1 LTSRGANCVRPAPIS
16 NALLALVATA
26 WIGAAMGAD
35 SVAMPAAAA
44 PAAARPDPRPN
55 PISEPGRLWAFDG
68 FALQPPSG
76 GEWYSLVKSRDE
88 AVFARRAVDPS
99 YTLVAVVHAAH
110 VDDPP
115 TTPEGL
121 AALVRSRS
129 PRVPD
134 SDRYR
139 TLEQAAELDPS
150 ASWCVRYRL
159 RAEDSRES
167 YFYPHIIRI
176 AGRVCAHPG
185 EAGLLV
191 DASYAER
198 AVEGDTNQDALEE
211 GEAFLAGV
219 RLTPLHA
226 AAITRADALIARGSA
241 EEAIKL
247 LSPLAEQGYAPAA
260 QMLGAAY
267 EHGKGV
273 PPDEDTAT
281 RWYLIA
287 ADAGEVDAL
296 YNLGALHDHTHGS
309 VRDAHEALRWFL
321 RAADQRDAQAQ
332 LNLGLLYMK
341 GDGVA
346 QDAKRARYWLE
357 LAGSN
362 GNARARTLL
371 RTLFP

>member
-1 LTSRGANCVRPAPIS
+1 
-16 NALLALVATA
+16 
-26 WIGAAMGAD
+26 MGAD
-35 SVAMPAAAA
+35 SAVMPAAAA
-44 PAAARPDPRPN
+44 PATPRPN

-88 AVFARRAVDPS
+88 AVFARRAVDPT
-99 YTLVAVVHAAH
+99 YTLIAVVHAAH
-110 VDDPP
+110 VDVPP
-115 TTPEGL
+115 ATPEGL
-121 AALVRSRS
+121 AELVRSRA
-129 PRVPD
+129 PRVPVT
-134 SDRYR
+134 DRYEI
-139 TLEQAAELDPS
+139 LEQVAELDPS

-159 RAEDSRES
+159 RAEDSRDS
-167 YFYPHIIRI
+167 FFYPRIVRI

-185 EAGLLV
+185 EPGLLV

-198 AVEGDTNQDALEE
+198 AVEGESIPEALEE

-219 RLTPLHA
+219 RLTPLHEA
-226 AAITRADALIARGSA
+226 AVSRADALIAKGSA
-241 EEAIKL
+241 EEAVKL

-267 EHGKGV
+267 ERGQGV
-273 PPDEDTAT
+273 PPDADAAN

-296 YNLGALHDHTHGS
+296 YNLGALHDHTNGS
-309 VRDAHEALRWFL
+309 MRDAHEALRWFL

-332 LNLGLLYMK
+332 LNLGLLYLK

-346 QDAKRARYWLE
+346 QDGKRARYWLE

-362 GNARARTLL
+362 GNARARALL